1 MNAHIFELLSPS
13 AISVYHFC
21 SVLSRMAA
29 DSAEPAGIH
38 YRQLCINLPPVA
50 DHIRP
55 LFGQIMR
62 GKIECFE
69 QSSAVR
75 KDTSATVQAAVPV
88 KPEGIEHARGRA
100 FCAVLYADRSTVSVV
115 EINAKELNV
124 FIFINTKLS

>member
-1 MNAHIFELLSPS
+1 
-13 AISVYHFC
+13 
-21 SVLSRMAA
+21 MAA
-29 DSAEPAGIH
+29 DSAESAGIH

-88 KPEGIEHARGRA
+88 KPEGIELARGHA
-100 FCAVLYADRSTVSVV
+100 FCAVLHADRSSVSVV

>member
-21 SVLSRMAA
+21 SILSRMAA
-29 DSAEPAGIH
+29 DSAESAGIH

-75 KDTSATVQAAVPV
+75 KDTSATVQAAV
-88 KPEGIEHARGRA
+88 RFQRA
-100 FCAVLYADRSTVSVV
+100 YPLPHRLEDGDALQYLLYRF
-115 EINAKELNV
+115 L
-124 FIFINTKLS
+124 

>member
-21 SVLSRMAA
+21 SILSRMAA

-75 KDTSATVQAAVPV
+75 KDTSATVQAVV
-88 KPEGIEHARGRA
+88 RFQRA
-100 FCAVLYADRSTVSVV
+100 YPLPHRLEDGDALQYLLYRF
-115 EINAKELNV
+115 L
-124 FIFINTKLS
+124 